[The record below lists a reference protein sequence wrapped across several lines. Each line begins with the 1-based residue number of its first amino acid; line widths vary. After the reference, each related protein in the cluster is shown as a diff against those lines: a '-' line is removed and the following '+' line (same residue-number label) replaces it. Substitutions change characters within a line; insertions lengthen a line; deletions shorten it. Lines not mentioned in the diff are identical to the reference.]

1 MSEELNEEL
10 ESLYA
15 GLAMLGYIINGDYS
29 LDSIPSLAYK
39 TADNMLDERNRTTD
53 DGIAAIT
60 PKRKYER
67 RQKD

>member
-1 MSEELNEEL
+1 MTEHEEHMRDL
-10 ESLYA
+10 A
-15 GLAMLGYIINGDYS
+15 AMLAMCGLIINGDYS
-29 LDSIPSLAYK
+29 LAEIPHLAYK
-39 TADNMLDERNRTTD
+39 TADNLLDERNRDTD

>member
-1 MSEELNEEL
+1 MTEHEENMRDLAAMFVMN
-10 ESLYA
+10 
-15 GLAMLGYIINGDYS
+15 GLIINGDYS
-29 LDSIPSLAYK
+29 LEAIPSLAYK
-39 TADNMLDERNRTTD
+39 TADNFMDERNRNTD

>member
-1 MSEELNEEL
+1 MC
-10 ESLYA
+10 
-15 GLAMLGYIINGDYS
+15 GLIINGDYS
-29 LDSIPSLAYK
+29 LAEIPSLAYK
-39 TADNMLDERNRTTD
+39 TADNLMDERNRDTD

>member
-1 MSEELNEEL
+1 MSEHEENMRDL
-10 ESLYA
+10 A
-15 GLAMLGYIINGDYS
+15 AMLAMCGLIINGDYS
-29 LDSIPSLAYK
+29 LDSIPALAYK
-39 TADNMLDERNRTTD
+39 TADNMLDERTRSTD

>member
-1 MSEELNEEL
+1 MTEHEEHMRDL
-10 ESLYA
+10 A
-15 GLAMLGYIINGDYS
+15 AMLAMCGLIINGDYS
-29 LDSIPSLAYK
+29 LAEIPHLAYK
-39 TADNMLDERNRTTD
+39 TADNFMDERNRATD

>member
-1 MSEELNEEL
+1 MSEHEENMRDL
-10 ESLYA
+10 A
-15 GLAMLGYIINGDYS
+15 AMLAMCGLIINGDYS
-29 LDSIPSLAYK
+29 LDSIPALAYK
-39 TADNMLDERNRTTD
+39 TADNFMDERSRDTD

>member
-1 MSEELNEEL
+1 MSEHEDNMRDL
-10 ESLYA
+10 A
-15 GLAMLGYIINGDYS
+15 AMLAMCGIIINGDYS

-39 TADNMLDERNRTTD
+39 TADHLLDERNRATD

>member
-1 MSEELNEEL
+1 MNEHEENLRDM
-10 ESLYA
+10 A
-15 GLAMLGYIINGDYS
+15 AMLAMCGLIINGDYS
-29 LDSIPSLAYK
+29 FAEIPSLAYK
-39 TADNMLDERNRTTD
+39 TADYLMDERNRDTD

>member
-1 MSEELNEEL
+1 MSEHEENMRDL
-10 ESLYA
+10 A
-15 GLAMLGYIINGDYS
+15 AMLAMCGLIINGDYS
-29 LDSIPSLAYK
+29 LDSIPALAYK
-39 TADNMLDERNRTTD
+39 TADNMLDERIRSTD

>member
-1 MSEELNEEL
+1 MTEHEENMRDL
-10 ESLYA
+10 A
-15 GLAMLGYIINGDYS
+15 AMLAMCGLIINGDYS
-29 LDSIPSLAYK
+29 LAEIPHLAYK
-39 TADNMLDERNRTTD
+39 TADNLLDERNRTTD

>member
-1 MSEELNEEL
+1 MTEHEENMRDL
-10 ESLYA
+10 A
-15 GLAMLGYIINGDYS
+15 AMLAMCGLIINGDYS
-29 LDSIPSLAYK
+29 LAEIPHLAYK
-39 TADNMLDERNRTTD
+39 TADHFLDERNRDAD

>member
-1 MSEELNEEL
+1 MTEHDENMRDL
-10 ESLYA
+10 A
-15 GLAMLGYIINGDYS
+15 AMLAMCGLIINGDYS
-29 LDSIPSLAYK
+29 LAEIPHLAYK
-39 TADNMLDERNRTTD
+39 TADNLLDERNRDTD

>member
-1 MSEELNEEL
+1 MNEHEENLRDM
-10 ESLYA
+10 A
-15 GLAMLGYIINGDYS
+15 AMLAMCGLIINGDYS
-29 LDSIPSLAYK
+29 LAEIPSLAYK
-39 TADNMLDERNRTTD
+39 TADNIMDERNRNPV